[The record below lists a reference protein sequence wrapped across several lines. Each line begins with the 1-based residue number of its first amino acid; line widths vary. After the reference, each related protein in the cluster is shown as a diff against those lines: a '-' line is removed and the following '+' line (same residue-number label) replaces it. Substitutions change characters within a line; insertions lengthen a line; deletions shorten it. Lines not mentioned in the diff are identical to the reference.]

1 MALYRVNLLLLA
13 PQHLL
18 CVVTPVSGMFLQR
31 TRIQLLHAK
40 SILIATTHKK
50 EYLLISAK
58 FETLARS
65 TQTPSAMLGLSMKVP
80 AMPLNHSRS
89 A

>member
-1 MALYRVNLLLLA
+1 VALNHVNLLLLA
-13 PQHLL
+13 PQHVL
-18 CVVTPVSGMFLQR
+18 CVLPPVSGMFLQR
-31 TRIQLLHAK
+31 TRIQLHHAK

-50 EYLLISAK
+50 EYLLISVK
-58 FETLARS
+58 SVILARS
-65 TQTPSAMLGLSMKVP
+65 TRTPSEMLGLSMKAP